1 MKNNND
7 LFYTC
12 SLIEYIGRKTHNKR
26 DEVVKALGKETINHI
41 YSYADV
47 FHSDLI
53 DKVADEFI
61 ERSELKTGDYDNV
74 GKCKYNVSD
83 YWDIGEVYSR
93 LIEDCYKDGDDLIQ
107 ILIDVY
113 SSWISDAISN
123 YNSDMFYQP
132 RDYIYECY
140 KEGKICA

>member
-26 DEVVKALGKETINHI
+26 GEVVKALGKETINHI

-74 GKCKYNVSD
+74 GKCKYNVPD

-107 ILIDVY
+107 ILMDVY